1 MIDARSRY
9 VTDAVAT
16 VGPARLLTMLY
27 DRLLLDVDRA
37 AEALAAGD
45 RAAGA
50 SQLQHAQDI
59 VAELMSSLDE
69 RVWDGGAQL
78 MEIYRYLF
86 TALVDAAVRAD
97 PERVTECRAVIEPL
111 RDAWHEAALAGAAPS
126 PAPVVAA
133 TPGAGLLGVG

>member
-9 VTDAVAT
+9 VTDTVAT

-45 RAAGA
+45 RAAGT

-97 PERVTECRAVIEPL
+97 PERVAECREVVEPL
-111 RDAWHEAALAGAAPS
+111 RAAWHEAAQATAAPVPV
-126 PAPVVAA
+126 PAPAA
-133 TPGAGLLGVG
+133 PGAGLLGVG

>member
-9 VTDAVAT
+9 VTDAVVT

-37 AEALAAGD
+37 AESLSAGD

-50 SQLQHAQDI
+50 GYLQHAQDI

-69 RVWDGGAQL
+69 RVWDGGAPL

-86 TALVDAAVRAD
+86 TALVDAAVQAD
-97 PERVTECRAVIEPL
+97 VDRVAECRGVIEPL
-111 RDAWHEAALAGAAPS
+111 RDAWHEAAQAATAPS
-126 PAPVVAA
+126 PVAQVPAAPA
-133 TPGAGLLGVG
+133 AGLLGVG